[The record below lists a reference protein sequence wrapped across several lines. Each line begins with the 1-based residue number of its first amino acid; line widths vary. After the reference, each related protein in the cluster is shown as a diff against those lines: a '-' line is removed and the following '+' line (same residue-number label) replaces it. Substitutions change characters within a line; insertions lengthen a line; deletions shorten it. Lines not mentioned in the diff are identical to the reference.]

1 MFINPIN
8 YIELSNA
15 DLKKLDRALTM
26 LEEIFT
32 GKIIEFTPELN
43 MPVTKKIIAKKMY
56 QRNKST
62 DGVALIN
69 FAEWIKKESVRK
81 ALGTSAG
88 RLENIADKII
98 ATNKSILK
106 NCAASSNMF

>member
-1 MFINPIN
+1 MFTNSTN
-8 YIELSNA
+8 SLELSSI
-15 DLKKLDRALTM
+15 DLRKLDKALTM

-32 GKIIEFTPELN
+32 GKIIEFTPEPGL
-43 MPVTKKIIAKKMY
+43 PVSKKLIAKQM
-56 QRNKST
+56 QHHTKS
-62 DGVALIN
+62 AELPSLIN

-81 ALGTSAG
+81 VLGTSAG

-98 ATNKSILK
+98 ETNKSILN

>member
-1 MFINPIN
+1 MFTYPIN
-8 YIELSNA
+8 SLELSSA
-15 DLKKLDRALTM
+15 DLKKLDKALTM

-32 GKIIEFTPELN
+32 GKIIEFTPEAG
-43 MPVTKKIIAKKMY
+43 MPVAKKFISKQMQY
-56 QRNKST
+56 HTKS
-62 DGVALIN
+62 AELPSLIN

-98 ATNKSILK
+98 DTNKSILK